1 MLLSRLARRLWKDYF
16 PEVSGIVFLVDAK
29 DHERFA
35 ESKAELDALLT
46 MEELSKVPFC
56 ILGNKIDHPDA
67 VSEEDLRHQLGM
79 WQTTGKGK
87 VPLEGVRPIEVFM
100 CSVVMRQG
108 EYTRRKC
115 LEIELTLWQG
125 TTKLSVG
132 CQTTSELI
140 VLCDTIRR

>member
-1 MLLSRLARRLWKDYF
+1 MLHLAHGGTARRLWKDYF

-29 DHERFA
+29 DHERFV

-46 MEELSKVPFC
+46 MEELSKVPFA

-67 VSEEDLRHQLGM
+67 ISEEQLRQELGL

-87 VPLEGVRPIEVFM
+87 VQLDGVRPIEVFM

-108 EYTRRKC
+108 EPHPSFALNPITSH
-115 LEIELTLWQG
+115 
-125 TTKLSVG
+125 SVYRV
-132 CQTTSELI
+132 C
-140 VLCDTIRR
+140 

>member
-1 MLLSRLARRLWKDYF
+1 
-16 PEVSGIVFLVDAK
+16 
-29 DHERFA
+29 
-35 ESKAELDALLT
+35 

-108 EYTRRKC
+108 ECITQYIPVEAK
-115 LEIELTLWQG
+115 LTLHKG
-125 TTKLSVG
+125 TMKLSVG
-132 CQTTSELI
+132 YQTTSRLN
-140 VLCDTIRR
+140 VLCDSDRG

>member
-1 MLLSRLARRLWKDYF
+1 M
-16 PEVSGIVFLVDAK
+16 FLVDAK

-46 MEELSKVPFC
+46 MEDLSKVPFC

-87 VPLEGVRPIEVFM
+87 VPLENVRPIEVFM
-100 CSVVMRQG
+100 CSVVARQG
-108 EYTRRKC
+108 ECTARMISGDGADSLIGYYEAFR
-115 LEIELTLWQG
+115 W
-125 TTKLSVG
+125 LSNYV
-132 CQTTSELI
+132 
-140 VLCDTIRR
+140 

>member
-1 MLLSRLARRLWKDYF
+1 M
-16 PEVSGIVFLVDAK
+16 FLVDAK

-108 EYTRRKC
+108 ECTRQMMGGDRADSSIGYY
-115 LEIELTLWQG
+115 EAFRW
-125 TTKLSVG
+125 LSNYV
-132 CQTTSELI
+132 
-140 VLCDTIRR
+140 